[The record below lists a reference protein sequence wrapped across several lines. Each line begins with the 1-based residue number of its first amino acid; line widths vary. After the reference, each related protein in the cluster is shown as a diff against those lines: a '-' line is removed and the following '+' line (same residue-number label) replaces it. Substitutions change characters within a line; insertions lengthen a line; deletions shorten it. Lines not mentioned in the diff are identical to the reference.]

1 MITLQAR
8 EADPKRGIQEF
19 QLKSRKTR
27 SIPLKTALAEI
38 LGGLRQEEG
47 YLIQSKSGREVKRN
61 RWNIPSQ
68 FGEVQKLAKVKCHP
82 HMLRHTFA
90 SWSAT
95 QGVSIFK
102 ISEWLGHSTVQLTQ
116 DTYAHLQAYD
126 GDIER
131 F

>member
-1 MITLQAR
+1 M
-8 EADPKRGIQEF
+8 
-19 QLKSRKTR
+19 
-27 SIPLKTALAEI
+27 
-38 LGGLRQEEG
+38 
-47 YLIQSKSGREVKRN
+47 
-61 RWNIPSQ
+61 
-68 FGEVQKLAKVKCHP
+68 AKVKCHP

-90 SWSAT
+90 SWAAT

-102 ISEWLGHSTVQLTQ
+102 ISEWLGHSMVQLTQ